1 MKEKKVKLSIKW
13 QILGIALIPLL
24 LLAVIVMVYAEI
36 TLKRSLQDEALT
48 GLRDLGYGV
57 MAGYN
62 ALDKGD
68 YHMEGDH
75 LIKGDFDLTED
86 ESFLDELVANS
97 SADVTVF
104 YGDTRRAT
112 SLKNASTGER
122 ILGSKASPEVV
133 EKVIEGGEMMET
145 TDIEINDA
153 NYYACYIPV
162 KNSDGTIAGMVF
174 AGKPSTEIDALI
186 FSKIMAIIATSF
198 VIAVAGVIAILILAF
213 RISKSLGKV
222 QGVISKLTTGDLNVS
237 MEKDLVRRN
246 DELGVIAYGINNMV
260 NELQTIVRQMSKST
274 TNLLD
279 SSNHLS
285 ELANTTNVAMNEIE
299 RAADEVSKG
308 AISQAEEVENATT
321 NVNDMGESITRIVEK
336 VESLNKVSETMENA
350 QIQVEGIVTELSE
363 SSDTTFDA
371 AKQIESQVKKTDES
385 VSQIQDAVT
394 LISSIAE
401 ETNLLSLNA
410 SIEAARA
417 GDAGRGFAVVATQIQ
432 KLAEESNRSAIEI
445 AEVITNLAKE
455 SKDTVE
461 KMNTVQEAIVVQREK
476 LQETKTK
483 FHDVSV
489 GIRSS
494 REETMEIKQVSD
506 YCDTSRVSMVD
517 EIQNLSAISE
527 QNAASTEETMASIQ
541 DLNSSLETLAGQAE
555 GLKSLSDE
563 IGNSMSFFKVDL

>member
-24 LLAVIVMVYAEI
+24 LLAVIVTVYAEI

-57 MAGYN
+57 MAGCN

-75 LIKGDFDLTED
+75 LIKGEFDLTED

-112 SLKNASTGER
+112 SLKDASTGER
-122 ILGSKASPEVV
+122 ILGTTASPEVV
-133 EKVIEGGEMMET
+133 AKVIEGGEIMET
-145 TDIEINDA
+145 TDIVINNA

-162 KNSDGTIAGMVF
+162 KNSDGSIAGMVF

-186 FSKIMAIIATSF
+186 FSKILAIIATSF
-198 VIAVAGVIAILILAF
+198 VIAVAGVIAVLILAF

-237 MEKDLVRRN
+237 MEEDLVRRN

-260 NELQTIVRQMSKST
+260 NELQTIVRQMSRST

-336 VESLNKVSETMENA
+336 VESLNKVSETMKNA

-489 GIRSS
+489 GIHSS

-506 YCDTSRVSMVD
+506 YCDTSRISMVD

-541 DLNSSLETLAGQAE
+541 DLNSSLETLADQAK
-555 GLKSLSDE
+555 GLKTLSDE
-563 IGNSMSFFKVDL
+563 IGASMSFFKVDL